1 MKNEMYFSKNLIDSR
16 YSNKLTSSMQRYVG
30 SVNVEKRRRKRKSD
44 EVHGA
49 ETQRR
54 GIRNAEPRSRSPGI
68 LSRVLSLMDETGLT
82 LLAGI
87 RRCPCSC
94 IINNSLSLSLS
105 LWLAYR
111 SLLLT
116 ATEDYDRDTT
126 SRILSSRENVS
137 VGCLM
142 RPRAMRDP
150 YTIVVDRRCNFR

>member
-1 MKNEMYFSKNLIDSR
+1 MKNGMYFSKNLIDSR

-54 GIRNAEPRSRSPGI
+54 GIRNAEPRSRSPVI

-105 LWLAYR
+105 LARLSFPSSHRDGGLWSRHNLSDPLEPWKRLGRMFNATTGDAWPLHDRGR
-111 SLLLT
+111 SK
-116 ATEDYDRDTT
+116 
-126 SRILSSRENVS
+126 V
-137 VGCLM
+137 
-142 RPRAMRDP
+142 
-150 YTIVVDRRCNFR
+150 

>member
-1 MKNEMYFSKNLIDSR
+1 MKNGMYFSKNLIDSR

-30 SVNVEKRRRKRKSD
+30 SVNAEKRRRKRKSD

-105 LWLAYR
+105 L
-111 SLLLT
+111 SLSGSPIVPFFSPRRRT
-116 ATEDYDRDTT
+116 MIATQPLGSSRAVKT
-126 SRILSSRENVS
+126 SR
-137 VGCLM
+137 
-142 RPRAMRDP
+142 
-150 YTIVVDRRCNFR
+150 